1 MMLRVLTFAFLATL
15 LAGCA
20 DQGLQIDREYV
31 SRNQDSRIQYVIVHY
46 TSANLPRSLALLT
59 HGEVSAHYLIGD
71 NPATIYQL
79 VDENRRAWHAGA
91 SEWQGRTWLNST
103 SIGIELV
110 NPGYRD
116 TPSGKIWYPY
126 PDAQIDA
133 LIALLKEITRRQGIT
148 PEHILGHSDIAPQRK
163 VDPGP
168 LFPWK
173 KLADAGLIPWPK
185 PGELA
190 RRLAELNGQ
199 LPPPSWFQQQLAR
212 HGYAVP
218 LNGAMD
224 EETRNVIAA
233 FQMRFRP
240 ERFDGEPDLETA
252 ALLLAVP
259 TS

>member
-1 MMLRVLTFAFLATL
+1 MSLRVTIIALLAL

-20 DQGLQIDREYV
+20 DKGLQIDREHV
-31 SRNQDSRIQYVIVHY
+31 SKSQDSRIQYVIIHY
-46 TSANLPRSLALLT
+46 TSENLPRSLEILT

-71 NPATIYQL
+71 QPATIYQL
-79 VDENRRAWHAGA
+79 VDENRRAWHAGQ

-110 NPGYRD
+110 NQGYRE

-133 LIALLKEITRRQGIT
+133 LIALLKDITRRQGIT

-185 PGELA
+185 PGEIA
-190 RRLAELNGQ
+190 RRLGELDGQ
-199 LPPPSWFQQQLAR
+199 LPSAGWFQQQLAR

-218 LNGAMD
+218 LNGVLD
-224 EETRNVIAA
+224 EKTRNVIAA

-240 ERFDGEPDLETA
+240 QRFDGEPDLETA